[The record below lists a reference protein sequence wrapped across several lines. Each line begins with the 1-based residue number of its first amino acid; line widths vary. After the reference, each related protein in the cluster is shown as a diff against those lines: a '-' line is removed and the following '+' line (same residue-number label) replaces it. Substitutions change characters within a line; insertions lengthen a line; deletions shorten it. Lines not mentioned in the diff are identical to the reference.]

1 MLNLLDDSLEAFL
14 RAEVPLAPSDVDVS
28 FDAPDRD
35 WGAAVTKPTVNLFL
49 WDVRRNLDERE
60 AGWTVAEA
68 EGKRVRARQKPR
80 VDFRYIVTAWTS
92 DVRDEHALLGS
103 VLATLLEHGELPE
116 QHLQGSYAP
125 VRPLPSLD
133 VAPPDGRDQAEFWE
147 ALGGQLKP
155 GLDMVVTATI
165 DAAQLAEAGPPVF
178 RFRVEVN
185 GNGATTGSTHIAGR
199 VEDATAATVRS
210 PRGRGVVGPDGAF
223 LVRAE
228 EGDEVVVE
236 TDKPRTGKV
245 GTTGATEFKRSRSK
259 R

>member
-28 FDAPDRD
+28 FEAPDKE

-60 AGWTVAEA
+60 AGWTVAETD
-68 EGKRVRARQKPR
+68 GKRVRARQKPR

-103 VLATLLEHGELPE
+103 VLATLLGHGELPD

-165 DAAQLAEAGPPVF
+165 DAAQLAETGPPVF
-178 RFRVEVN
+178 RYRVDIN
-185 GNGATTGSTHIAGR
+185 GNGATASSTHVTGR
-199 VEDATAATVRS
+199 AEDAEAVTVRS
-210 PRGRGVVGPDGAF
+210 PRGRSVVGPDGAF

-228 EGDEVVVE
+228 EGDEIVIE
-236 TDKPRTGKV
+236 TDKPSKGRV
-245 GTTGATEFKRSRSK
+245 GPSGIVDVKKRK
-259 R
+259 